1 MEPESIKWVMSQGIG
16 AVLAFVMFL
25 VYRKDVHN
33 ALNSW
38 RDQTK
43 ILTALVQDVSTSIK
57 GNTDA
62 VLANTDAVAA
72 MERQLPHACP
82 MAETLADGAV
92 SKAVA
97 ASRGARMR

>member
-1 MEPESIKWVMSQGIG
+1 MDAESIKWVMSQGIG

-43 ILTALVQDVSTSIK
+43 ILTALVQDVSTAIK
-57 GNTDA
+57 GATDA
-62 VLANTDAVAA
+62 VETNTEAVAA
-72 MERQLPHACP
+72 MERKLPHACP
-82 MAETLADGAV
+82 MAQTLADD
-92 SKAVA
+92 AVA
-97 ASRGARMR
+97 QAARDALRRVR

>member
-1 MEPESIKWVMSQGIG
+1 MDAKSIEWVVGQGIG
-16 AVLAFVMFL
+16 AVLALVMFL

-43 ILTALVQDVSTSIK
+43 ILTALVQDVAT
-57 GNTDA
+57 A
-62 VLANTDAVAA
+62 LQANTDAIKANSEAVQA

-82 MAETLADGAV
+82 MAERMSDDAFAR
-92 SKAVA
+92 A
-97 ASRGARMR
+97 ATEALRRVR